1 MKKTDI
7 VDNNKPFKY
16 PFLFVFLPNNKPIIN
31 IMILPIIIIIILLVL
46 ILTKFMMVKNIGN
59 KIIYNKN
66 NIKDLIY
73 L

>member
-31 IMILPIIIIIILLVL
+31 IKILPDIIIIILLVL

-59 KIIYNKN
+59 KIIYSKN
-66 NIKDLIY
+66 SIKVLIY